1 MPLHATGSGKSKEY
15 VYAVLARDYYAGPD
29 WCCTCLHLDSQ
40 LHIYGHKDINI
51 AISRLNNKAYCC
63 PIKEKAPKEQLQYLL
78 SQRMLLTPALHD
90 VVAEMEETYNARLEN
105 NCNITGV
112 ITPTAISCDATPSAT
127 EDDKASTDN
136 ISCEATPSANKDD
149 EETPTGMKMTNA
161 VKDGTFIETKKALTK
176 KRKRR
181 TTARVHSTAADDIS
195 CAATPSAN
203 EHEKANP
210 TRIRRTKAVK
220 ERTVRETQKAL
231 KKRKRRTP
239 ARVNNPAADDIS
251 CGATPS
257 ANDHDKASTTK
268 ETSSAHPKT
277 ETYNQDWLTTVQVMG
292 CDPADY
298 YEWEGQWY
306 YQRDEQYWGQ
316 DWLTHKSLKPNNN
329 KSEAY
334 EPSTEDPQTETYNS
348 GDYYEWEGQWY
359 KWDEQEWGQDWLTQ
373 KSLKPNNNKSETYE
387 PSTADTQT
395 ETYNPADYFEWEGQW
410 YKWDEQERR
419 QKCLTKNSTSPNKK
433 GPVNTRVRN
442 WMLAMRR
449 NMKPE
454 VKEAALRPFTITRER
469 LHEVRSHS
477 L

>member
-1 MPLHATGSGKSKEY
+1 
-15 VYAVLARDYYAGPD
+15 
-29 WCCTCLHLDSQ
+29 
-40 LHIYGHKDINI
+40 
-51 AISRLNNKAYCC
+51 
-63 PIKEKAPKEQLQYLL
+63 
-78 SQRMLLTPALHD
+78 MLLTPALHD

-210 TRIRRTKAVK
+210 TRIKRTKAVK
-220 ERTVRETQKAL
+220 ERTVRETKKAL

-239 ARVNNPAADDIS
+239 ARVNNTAADDMS

-277 ETYNQDWLTTVQVMG
+277 ETYNQDWLTTVQLMG

-298 YEWEGQWY
+298 Y
-306 YQRDEQYWGQ
+306 
-316 DWLTHKSLKPNNN
+316 
-329 KSEAY
+329 
-334 EPSTEDPQTETYNS
+334 
-348 GDYYEWEGQWY
+348 
-359 KWDEQEWGQDWLTQ
+359 
-373 KSLKPNNNKSETYE
+373 
-387 PSTADTQT
+387 
-395 ETYNPADYFEWEGQW
+395 EWEGQW

-442 WMLAMRR
+442 LMLAMLR

>member
-1 MPLHATGSGKSKEY
+1 MPLDATGSGKSKEY

-40 LHIYGHKDINI
+40 LHIYGYKDINI
-51 AISRLNNKAYCC
+51 AISRLNNKDYCC

-112 ITPTAISCDATPSAT
+112 ITPTAISCDATPSAS

-149 EETPTGMKMTNA
+149 EETRTRMKRTKA
-161 VKDGTFIETKKALTK
+161 VKDGTFIETKKALKK

-257 ANDHDKASTTK
+257 ANDHDKASTT
-268 ETSSAHPKT
+268 
-277 ETYNQDWLTTVQVMG
+277 Q
-292 CDPADY
+292 
-298 YEWEGQWY
+298 
-306 YQRDEQYWGQ
+306 
-316 DWLTHKSLKPNNN
+316 
-329 KSEAY
+329 
-334 EPSTEDPQTETYNS
+334 PQTETYNS
-348 GDYYEWEGQWY
+348 GDYYEWEGQWC

-395 ETYNPADYFEWEGQW
+395 GKDSGTNG
-410 YKWDEQERR
+410 
-419 QKCLTKNSTSPNKK
+419 TNKK
-433 GPVNTRVRN
+433 GARN
-442 WMLAMRR
+442 
-449 NMKPE
+449 
-454 VKEAALRPFTITRER
+454 V
-469 LHEVRSHS
+469 
-477 L
+477 

>member
-1 MPLHATGSGKSKEY
+1 MPLDATGSGKTKEY
-15 VYAVLARDYYAGPD
+15 VYAVLARDYYDGPD

-40 LHIYGHKDINI
+40 LHIYGYKDINI
-51 AISRLNNKAYCC
+51 AISRLNNKDYCC

-210 TRIRRTKAVK
+210 TRIKRTKAVK
-220 ERTVRETQKAL
+220 ERTVRE
-231 KKRKRRTP
+231 
-239 ARVNNPAADDIS
+239 N
-251 CGATPS
+251 
-257 ANDHDKASTTK
+257 
-268 ETSSAHPKT
+268 
-277 ETYNQDWLTTVQVMG
+277 
-292 CDPADY
+292 
-298 YEWEGQWY
+298 
-306 YQRDEQYWGQ
+306 
-316 DWLTHKSLKPNNN
+316 
-329 KSEAY
+329 
-334 EPSTEDPQTETYNS
+334 
-348 GDYYEWEGQWY
+348 
-359 KWDEQEWGQDWLTQ
+359 
-373 KSLKPNNNKSETYE
+373 
-387 PSTADTQT
+387 
-395 ETYNPADYFEWEGQW
+395 
-410 YKWDEQERR
+410 EQERR

-454 VKEAALRPFTITRER
+454 VKEAAL
-469 LHEVRSHS
+469 
-477 L
+477 

>member
-1 MPLHATGSGKSKEY
+1 MPLDATGSGKTKEY

-51 AISRLNNKAYCC
+51 AISRLNNKDNCC

-105 NCNITGV
+105 NCNVTGV

-149 EETPTGMKMTNA
+149 EETRTRMKRTKA
-161 VKDGTFIETKKALTK
+161 VKDGTFIETKKALKK

-210 TRIRRTKAVK
+210 TRIKRTKAVK
-220 ERTVRETQKAL
+220 ERTVRETKKAL

-239 ARVNNPAADDIS
+239 ARDHNTAADDIS

-257 ANDHDKASTTK
+257 VNDHDNASTTN
-268 ETSSAHPKT
+268 ETSTAHPKT
-277 ETYNQDWLTTVQVMG
+277 ETYNQDWLTTVQLMG

-306 YQRDEQYWGQ
+306 YQRDEQEWGQ

-334 EPSTEDPQTETYNS
+334 EPSTED
-348 GDYYEWEGQWY
+348 
-359 KWDEQEWGQDWLTQ
+359 
-373 KSLKPNNNKSETYE
+373 
-387 PSTADTQT
+387 TQT
-395 ETYNPADYFEWEGQW
+395 ETYNPADYHEWEGQW